1 MIKKGGSTLT
11 MTEELQNML
20 RDALLNNTYDHS
32 STHLALKMAWENSF
46 SYLYRLQLEKIGY
59 DEYMYNS
66 NDIRSRRVDLIG
78 HFYLDD
84 YIRACVDID
93 KDIIHVAGRKEFR
106 LSKFYHQYFTLEDM
120 LSHNEIFEWIPIFI
134 VDDRVVWDWEMK
146 VISKDAVQFR
156 MPKPFKRSFVLKN
169 ERNPETDE
177 IIYIDHKLQIL
188 IVQNVYY
195 ERFELNRINLFPND
209 NAQTITI
216 RKQDMNPDKVPTYQK
231 EGIYFLTVSFPSDGE
246 KESYLCSQLIDC
258 YETDTEIVAYP
269 NANLYNKIKN
279 CKKKMWISLVFV
291 NELHRKTWYTGKDV
305 TMSNGTDCDIMVLNH
320 GGDFDPYAMPVPT
333 ENFIVFRQRETQT
346 NREVITNRRSITL
359 HYPNIYRITDPS
371 MRAGDK
377 YWVYYFYHY
386 STSLQYT
393 CLHDFWY
400 RFLKLH
406 FSTPED
412 EMTMEE
418 ILDRIWKNTIDFG
431 EWTTDQVADFVDTFK
446 KIIDYNYKIYKYAE
460 TDFLYNWMGLEDP
473 SDLTNLIGKPFQYK
487 EGRLKEWIRDD
498 PWLLRDYVVEQ
509 KKVGCIYHLFTNQL
523 DLSTRLRTTT
533 KPEFDEEYE
542 FEEPMY
548 IFAMHNDR
556 EFPVMMDIRFFVDGI
571 FVEKM
576 YQDRKLFMDY
586 IYIPARMVTDD
597 SYLEMEVFPRYD
609 CKVPVHF
616 TSLDEVKEITLVE
629 PEEANIC
636 PTFAD
641 TYLMQRSGQTDE
653 YTHLYENSLNEFF
666 EVTSCYK
673 EGEWAVKTTDEDKPV
688 RFTRLKKFKLR
699 PTDEKVLNLDIDL
712 CINKHPIGLP
722 YRITMA
728 GYPYLQLVG
737 AENKFKYHPDYIR
750 IYRNG
755 RLLPNVKWCFYS
767 SFECPRIQLLEWFE
781 VGDTIF
787 FDITPFRY
795 KMIYYQEELQPKQ
808 LLIDLREVITKP
820 FDWRYYDVY
829 LNGRRLSMN
838 NLFAITPWEITMV
851 NLKSIYNLAIYEKE
865 RDWEYYGLNYK
876 ENIYFFTPD
885 DLFEKDWVSEEEKN
899 QIIKDIIDTE
909 KDDRLNIY
917 PNTNEE
923 EKQNWDDLRKYV
935 LVMAFYFNELIPKHF
950 VEPSRLQFNKR
961 IISEEYPIIQETY
974 VRPGDMDARNEVEK
988 EYQAEFPE
996 RMMLE
1001 PDILIEGENEE
1012 DLTYVYMVGHPGEE
1026 MPQELLD
1033 EHIEIDDQ
1041 EYALGGE

>member
-1 MIKKGGSTLT
+1 

-20 RDALLNNTYDHS
+20 REALLNNTYDHS

-46 SYLYRLQLEKIGY
+46 SYLYRLQLEKVGY
-59 DEYMYNS
+59 DEYMYQS

-78 HFYLDD
+78 HFYLDE

-106 LSKFYHQYFTLEDM
+106 LSKFYHQYFTLQDM
-120 LSHNEIFEWIPIFI
+120 LEHNEIFQWIPIFI

-146 VISKDAVQFR
+146 VVNKDAVQFR
-156 MPKPFKRSFVLKN
+156 MPKVFKRSFVLKN
-169 ERNPETDE
+169 ERNPETDDV
-177 IIYIDHKLQIL
+177 IYVEHKLQVL

-195 ERFELNRINLFPND
+195 ERFEVYRMNLFPND
-209 NAQTITI
+209 IAKSITI
-216 RKQDMNPDKVPTYQK
+216 RKQDMDAREMPNKEK
-231 EGIYFLTVSFPSDGE
+231 EGIYFITISFPADGD
-246 KESYLCSQLIDC
+246 KAAYMGTQLIDA
-258 YETDTEIVAYP
+258 YESNDSITAYLSD
-269 NANLYNKIKN
+269 NVYNKIAKY
-279 CKKKMWISLVFV
+279 KKKLWVNLIYV
-291 NELHRKTWYTGKDV
+291 NELHRKTWYTGNDFTV
-305 TMSNGTDCDIMVLNH
+305 SNGEDCNLMVLNR
-320 GGDFDPYAMPVPT
+320 GDDFEPYAHPVPT
-333 ENFIVFRQRETQT
+333 ENFIIFRRRQGAT
-346 NREVITNRRSITL
+346 NREIITNKRGVTMY
-359 HYPNIYRITDPS
+359 YPNIYRITDPA
-371 MRAGDK
+371 MKKGDT
-377 YWVYYFYHY
+377 YQVYYFYHY
-386 STSLQYT
+386 ATSLKYT

-400 RFLKLH
+400 RFLKIH
-406 FSTPED
+406 FATPEND
-412 EMTMEE
+412 MTMEE
-418 ILDRIWKNTIDFG
+418 ILDRIWKNEMDFG
-431 EWTTDQVADFVDTFK
+431 NWEPAQIDDFIQTFEK
-446 KIIDYNYKIYKYAE
+446 VLNYTYKTYKYAE
-460 TDFLYNWMGLEDP
+460 TDFLYNWMGLKDP
-473 SDLTNLIGKPFQYK
+473 SDLTELLGKPFQYK

-498 PWLLRDYVVEQ
+498 PWLLRDYVLEQ
-509 KKVGCIYHLFTNQL
+509 KKVGTIYHLFTNQL
-523 DLSTRLRTTT
+523 DLTTRLRTTT

-542 FEEPMY
+542 FDEPMY

-556 EFPVMMDIRFFVDGI
+556 EYPMLMDVRFFVDGI

-597 SYLEMEVFPRYD
+597 SYLEMEVFPQYD
-609 CKVPVHF
+609 FKVPLHF
-616 TSLDEVKEITLVE
+616 TSLDDVEEINIVE
-629 PEEANIC
+629 PVEANIW
-636 PTFAD
+636 PTHAD
-641 TYLMQRSGQTDE
+641 AYLMQRSGQTDE

-666 EVTSCYK
+666 KVTSCYK
-673 EGEWAVKTTDEDKPV
+673 EGEWPVETTDEEKPV
-688 RFTRLKKFKLR
+688 RFTRLRKFKLQ
-699 PTDEKVLNLDIDL
+699 PMDEKVLNLDIDL

-755 RLLPNVKWCFYS
+755 RLLPNVKWAFYS
-767 SFECPRIQLLEWFE
+767 TFECPRIQLMEWFE

-795 KMIYYQEELQPKQ
+795 KMIYYKDHLEPGE
-808 LLIDLREVITKP
+808 LLIDLKNIVTKP

-829 LNGRRLSMN
+829 MNGRRMSMN
-838 NLFAITPWEITMV
+838 NLFAITPWEMTMV
-851 NLKSIYNLAIYEKE
+851 NLKSLHNLAIYEKE

-876 ENIYFFTPD
+876 EHIYFFTPD
-885 DLFEKDWVSEEEKN
+885 DLFDKDWITEDEINE
-899 QIIKDIIDTE
+899 IIKGIIDEE

-917 PNTNEE
+917 PNTDEE
-923 EKQNWDDLRKYV
+923 EIQDWEDLRKYV
-935 LVMAFYFNELIPKHF
+935 WIMAFYFNELIPKHF

-974 VRPGDMDARNEVEK
+974 VRPGDMDARNETEK
-988 EYQAEFPE
+988 EYQADFPE

-1001 PDILIEGENEE
+1001 PDILVEGENVY
-1012 DLTYVYMVGHPGEE
+1012 DLTYVYMVGHPGEN

-1033 EHIEIDDQ
+1033 EHIEIDDE